1 MILFLCFSTRK
12 EGEVESNFDENGSLK
27 KTAINILIKLFSKS
41 F

>member
-27 KTAINILIKLFSKS
+27 RLQ
-41 F
+41 